1 MLSKNIRFKNFPNKS
16 NNLSIYR
23 SFNELK
29 KDYFKK
35 KIKILLSLSKNYKY
49 NYNKRIVLKY
59 KKFQNFKI
67 IGMGGSILGP
77 KAIYQFLNHKIK
89 KNFLFI
95 DNLQTTL
102 NLQGK
107 KKFINLI
114 ISKSGNTLETISNSN
129 ILITNNKKNI
139 FITEN
144 KKNYL
149 NTLANQMKAEVIEHN
164 NYIGGRYSV
173 LSEVGMLP
181 AELMGLDEKKF
192 KRLNYLI
199 KNKNFTNNLIQNV
212 ASTLNLVKKKKF
224 LSIILNYDCKSEN
237 LFSWYQQLIAE
248 SLGKKSKGILP
259 LVSTMPKDNHSLMQF
274 YLDGPKKSFFTFFS
288 VSERNSS
295 KINSKNLLKSH
306 SYLRNQNLKKIIN
319 SQMLATKHVFSRKKI
334 PFRSFEI
341 LKRNEQSLGEIFSF
355 FILETILLGRALK
368 VDPFDQPSV
377 ELIKKQ
383 TKKILLRNKSK
394 NYF

>member
-49 NYNKRIVLKY
+49 NYSKRIVLKY

-95 DNLQTTL
+95 DNLQATL

-129 ILITNNKKNI
+129 ILLTNNKK
-139 FITEN
+139 
-144 KKNYL
+144 KY
-149 NTLANQMKAEVIEHN
+149 
-164 NYIGGRYSV
+164 
-173 LSEVGMLP
+173 
-181 AELMGLDEKKF
+181 
-192 KRLNYLI
+192 
-199 KNKNFTNNLIQNV
+199 
-212 ASTLNLVKKKKF
+212 
-224 LSIILNYDCKSEN
+224 
-237 LFSWYQQLIAE
+237 
-248 SLGKKSKGILP
+248 
-259 LVSTMPKDNHSLMQF
+259 F
-274 YLDGPKKSFFTFFS
+274 Y
-288 VSERNSS
+288 
-295 KINSKNLLKSH
+295 
-306 SYLRNQNLKKIIN
+306 Y
-319 SQMLATKHVFSRKKI
+319 
-334 PFRSFEI
+334 
-341 LKRNEQSLGEIFSF
+341 
-355 FILETILLGRALK
+355 
-368 VDPFDQPSV
+368 
-377 ELIKKQ
+377 
-383 TKKILLRNKSK
+383 
-394 NYF
+394 